1 MQITLE
7 SALKALECDN
17 QQQFLKVMEHGSM
30 TVEIYRPEKVDLQKP
45 HQQDELYVVI
55 SGSGYFINDGNR
67 IKFKAGDILFVGAGI
82 EHRFVNFTDN
92 FSTWVIFYGAVGG
105 EK

>member
-7 SALKALECDN
+7 SALKALESDN